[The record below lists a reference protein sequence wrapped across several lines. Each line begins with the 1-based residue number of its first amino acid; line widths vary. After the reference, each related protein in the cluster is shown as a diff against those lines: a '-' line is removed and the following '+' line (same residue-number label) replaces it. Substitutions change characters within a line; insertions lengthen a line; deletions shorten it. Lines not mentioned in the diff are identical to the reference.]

1 MLVRTVILYAV
12 MTVCAVAFHEHTYA
26 VWELKEDL
34 QIRIMN
40 LWELLQ
46 QLEYVDPDQRI
57 MVYEEIAHKTG
68 HRTHS
73 QPTDTARS
81 TTTSVAYILYM
92 DLVYILTGV
101 FISAIAISVV
111 LGKMNGTL
119 IW

>member
-57 MVYEEIAHKTG
+57 MVYEEI
-68 HRTHS
+68 THTR
-73 QPTDTARS
+73 QDIERI
-81 TTTSVAYILYM
+81 VNL
-92 DLVYILTGV
+92 
-101 FISAIAISVV
+101 
-111 LGKMNGTL
+111 L
-119 IW
+119 IQHDQQQHP